1 MKEGW
6 EQARKKCGD
15 DKLAKWILQSNGNVC
30 KMELMRL
37 SKHSVVVESAMWTI
51 GWLFRLSQ
59 QQRFGIGHMRSRH
72 TMQWLNDWWMW
83 CIKNDLRLFRQS
95 DLWRIKRNFRGFSS
109 TDLWGESTSQI
120 PSSIPRFTMQVNL
133 VWFLNFVLE
142 SSPCLSALIMHFLFS
157 HDTRRPYDKKHKSC
171 NLSRNIQKAFFFPHQ
186 LFDPRFV
193 LSFSLEA

>member
-51 GWLFRLSQ
+51 GWLFRQSQ
-59 QQRFGIGHMRSRH
+59 HQRFGIGHMRSRH
-72 TMQWLNDWWMW
+72 TMRWLNDWWMW

-120 PSSIPRFTMQVNL
+120 PSSIHLPCRLF
-133 VWFLNFVLE
+133 WFDFWILILE
-142 SSPCLSALIMHFLFS
+142 SSPCSSALIMHFLFS
-157 HDTRRPYDKKHKSC
+157 HDTRRPYDEKHKSC
-171 NLSRNIQKAFFFPHQ
+171 NLSRNIQKVFFPPST
-186 LFDPRFV
+186 LW
-193 LSFSLEA
+193 S